1 MIQAAVRACWLAS
14 ALQLAS
20 APSAA
25 AGPVY
30 VIVDRETRAYKDA
43 IAGIEQSGQRVEK
56 VAASPAEVEQRL
68 ALAPA
73 DAVWLALGPAAA
85 QLLGSVARPRRAAL
99 FVRANQAPAGV
110 AAVTLEVPYQQQLT
124 WIKTAFPGRRQLVVL
139 RQRNSAAVPEEALR
153 QAATALGLELVFAP
167 VTSSGDAVAALED
180 ALRGRSQQA
189 VLWLLPDPVA
199 VNTDTIAPLVQ
210 VALAARMPAVGFSDY
225 FLRVGAL
232 AAVTVDYRACGVQAL
247 RLAEGGSAQIEA
259 PAAARLTIDGRL
271 AERLGIAVKAG
282 PGVEIQR

>member
-1 MIQAAVRACWLAS
+1 VIHGAARECWVAS
-14 ALQLAS
+14 ALLLAL
-20 APSAA
+20 AQTAA
-25 AGPVY
+25 ADPVY
-30 VIVDRETRAYKDA
+30 VIIDRETRAYKDA
-43 IAGIEQSGQRVEK
+43 IAGIEQAGHHVERVT
-56 VAASPAEVEQRL
+56 ASAAEVEQRQ
-68 ALAPA
+68 ALGPA
-73 DAVWLALGPAAA
+73 DAVWLAMGPPAA
-85 QLLGSVARPRRAAL
+85 QLLGGVTRPRRAAL

-124 WIKTAFPGRRQLVVL
+124 WIKTAFPGRRQLLVL
-139 RQRNSAAVPEEALR
+139 RQRNSAAVPEESLR

-180 ALRGRSQQA
+180 ALRGRSQSA

-199 VNTDTIAPLVQ
+199 VNNDTIAPLVQ

-232 AAVTVDYRACGVQAL
+232 AAVTVDYRACGLQAL
-247 RLAEGGSAQIEA
+247 RLAEGNSARVEA
-259 PAAARLTIDGRL
+259 PAAAQLTVDGRL
-271 AERLGIAVKAG
+271 AERLGIAVGTG